1 MNSID
6 INEAIDRFKNY
17 IPITIVDKEAFEIAV
32 HCMEFTVDFL
42 QLNATPERMKQA
54 ISLLNSL
61 EGANIKVIKD

>member
-1 MNSID
+1 MD